1 MNIVKMITKL
11 TGTTALTAATF
22 MAVTGVGVTGAI
34 AQEFDCSE
42 LTGASVVHFQGPYTK
57 QLAMGAQ
64 AAVEE
69 CGGTYRSA
77 GPAAFDTAAEVA
89 AFQDMVLAGADAI
102 VVVAFPSDFWIRPID
117 EAVNSGVVV
126 STFDVES
133 PSSLASLHTAPK
145 QKDQGVMMADVI
157 ADELDPDVSG
167 TIVTGICLP
176 GLALIEARVTGFDQ
190 RIAERLPNVE
200 VIGAFDVKFDQTQ
213 NFSAWR
219 SVYDANQGALA
230 YVGFCENDLPS
241 LVRLKES
248 TGEDFEIASIGI
260 NPDGLDGIER
270 GVALAA
276 VGQKPFMQ
284 GYVAMRAMLQNIA
297 AGTSVP
303 RGWID
308 VGPELVTSEN
318 VASITAREETVSDGY
333 EDIRAFYAND
343 IDVIFDDLPGS
354 VQSFS
359 DLLAQ

>member
-1 MNIVKMITKL
+1 MNKAKKISML
-11 TGTTALTAATF
+11 AGASALAVAAI
-22 MAVTGVGVTGAI
+22 GASGAS
-34 AQEFDCSE
+34 AQQFDCTG

-57 QLAMGAQ
+57 QLAMGAE
-64 AAVEE
+64 AAVAE

-117 EAVNSGVVV
+117 EAVAQGVVV

-133 PSSLASLHTAPK
+133 PSSLAALHTAPK

-157 ADELDPDVSG
+157 ADEFDADVAG

-176 GLALIEARVTGFDQ
+176 GLALIEARVTGFKQ
-190 RIAERLPNVE
+190 QIAERLPNVE

-219 SVYDANQGALA
+219 SVYDANQGAIA

-248 TGEDFEIASIGI
+248 TGGDFQIASIGI

-297 AGTSVP
+297 ADTPMP

-308 VGPELVTSEN
+308 VGPELVTSAN
-318 VASITAREETVSDGY
+318 VAEITAREETTAQGY
-333 EDIRAFYAND
+333 EDIRAYYAGD
-343 IDVIFDDLPGS
+343 IDALFADLPGS
-354 VQSFS
+354 VQSYS
-359 DLLAQ
+359 DLLSQ

>member
-1 MNIVKMITKL
+1 MSIVKIVSRL
-11 TGTTALTAATF
+11 AGATAFAAATF
-22 MAVTGVGVTGAI
+22 AGASGAV
-34 AQEFDCSE
+34 AQEFDCSG

-69 CGGTYRSA
+69 CGGNYRSA

-117 EAVNSGVVV
+117 EAVNNGVVV

-133 PSSLASLHTAPK
+133 PASLASLHTAPK
-145 QKDQGVMMADVI
+145 QKDQGTMMADVI
-157 ADELDPDVSG
+157 ADALGDGAAG
-167 TIVTGICLP
+167 TIITGICLP
-176 GLALIEARVTGFDQ
+176 GLALIEARVTGFNQ
-190 RIAERLPNVE
+190 RISERLPQVE
-200 VIGAFDVKFDQTQ
+200 VLGAFDVKFDQTQ

-248 TGEDFEIASIGI
+248 TGGDFQIASIGI

-284 GYVAMRAMLQNIA
+284 GYVAMRAMLENIA
-297 AGTSVP
+297 SGENMP

-308 VGPELVTSEN
+308 VGPELVTSAN
-318 VASITAREETVSDGY
+318 VDAITAREETVSDGY
-333 EDIRAFYAND
+333 EDMRAFYNSD
-343 IDVIFDDLPGS
+343 IEAIFADLPGS
-354 VQSFS
+354 VQSYS

>member
-1 MNIVKMITKL
+1 MKTIPTLSKL
-11 TGTTALTAATF
+11 AGA
-22 MAVTGVGVTGAI
+22 GAI
-34 AQEFDCSE
+34 ALATIAISSSASAQSFDCSG

-57 QLAMGAQ
+57 QLAMGAE
-64 AAVEE
+64 AAVAE
-69 CGGTYRSA
+69 CGGKYRSA

-117 EAVNSGVVV
+117 EAVAKGVVV

-145 QKDQGVMMADVI
+145 QKDQGVMMANVI
-157 ADELDPDVSG
+157 ADEFDAGVSG

-176 GLALIEARVTGFDQ
+176 GLALIEARVTGFKQ
-190 RIAERLPNVE
+190 QIAERLPNVE
-200 VIGAFDVKFDQTQ
+200 VVGAFDVKFDQTQ

-219 SVYDANQGALA
+219 SVYDANEGGLA

-241 LVRLKES
+241 LVRLKEN
-248 TGEDFEIASIGI
+248 TGGDFQIASIGI

-297 AGTSVP
+297 ADTTMP

-308 VGPELVTSEN
+308 VGPELVTSAN
-318 VASITAREETVSDGY
+318 VADITAREVTVADGY
-333 EDIRAFYAND
+333 EDIRAFYNSD
-343 IDVIFDDLPGS
+343 IDAIFADLPGS
-354 VQSFS
+354 VQSYS
-359 DLLAQ
+359 DLLSQ

>member
-1 MNIVKMITKL
+1 MKKINVLNKIAGI
-11 TGTTALTAATF
+11 GALAVAA
-22 MAVTGVGVTGAI
+22 VGATSSAN
-34 AQEFDCSE
+34 AQDFDCSD

-57 QLAMGAQ
+57 QLAMGAE
-64 AAVEE
+64 AAVAE

-117 EAVNSGVVV
+117 EAVAQGVVV

-133 PSSLASLHTAPK
+133 PASLASLHTAPK
-145 QKDQGVMMADVI
+145 QKDQGVMMANVI
-157 ADELDPDVSG
+157 ADELDPNVSG

-176 GLALIEARVTGFDQ
+176 GLALIEARVTGFKQ
-190 RIAERLPNVE
+190 QIAERLPNVE

-219 SVYDANQGALA
+219 SVYDANQDGLA

-241 LVRLKES
+241 LVRLKENI
-248 TGEDFEIASIGI
+248 GGDFQIASIGI

-297 AGTSVP
+297 EGGTMP

-308 VGPELVTSEN
+308 VGPELVTSDN
-318 VASITAREETVSDGY
+318 VAAIAAREESVSKGY
-333 EDIRAFYAND
+333 EAIRTFYAG
-343 IDVIFDDLPGS
+343 DVDAIFADLPGS
-354 VQSFS
+354 VQSYS